1 MKEKAVDL
9 RPGWIIQHDGRQF
22 AVLSTRTVKSGTG
35 GGAFLQTEMRN
46 IQTGSKAQV
55 AFRSTDAIE
64 RLSTEELACSLLYK
78 EGEDYVFMNMEDY
91 SQITVSADTIGNDV
105 VFLSDGI
112 NVKLKLV
119 DGSVIAVEFPTTIVC
134 TIVETDPQIKGATAT
149 AMDKPAILDIGIRVV
164 VPSFVNV
171 GEKIVLKTATR
182 EYSERYK
189 EGK

>member
-64 RLSTEELACSLLYK
+64 RLSTEELECSLLYK

-91 SQITVSADTIGNDV
+91 SQITVSADTIGSDV

-112 NVKLKLV
+112 KVRLKLV
-119 DGSVIAVEFPTTIVC
+119 DGNVLAVEFPTTIVC
-134 TIVETDPQIKGATAT
+134 TVVETDPQIKGATAT

>member
-35 GGAFLQTEMRN
+35 GGAVIQTEMRN

-55 AFRSTDAIE
+55 GFRSTDSIE
-64 RLSTEELACSLLYK
+64 RLSTEELECSFLYK
-78 EGEDYVFMNMEDY
+78 EGEDYVFMNMADY
-91 SQITVSADTIGNDV
+91 NQITVTPDTIGNDV

-112 NVKLKLV
+112 KVKLKLV
-119 DGSVIAVEFPTTIVC
+119 DGNVLTVEFPTTIVC
-134 TIVETDPQIKGATAT
+134 TVMETDPQIKGATAT